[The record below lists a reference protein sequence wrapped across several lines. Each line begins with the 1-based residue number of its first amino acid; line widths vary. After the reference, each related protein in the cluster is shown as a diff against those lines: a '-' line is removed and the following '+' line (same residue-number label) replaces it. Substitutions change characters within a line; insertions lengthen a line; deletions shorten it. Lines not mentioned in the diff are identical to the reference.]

1 MDLGTSEDYL
11 AKSTHETV
19 LIMTATALF
28 KITQKPHLITTG
40 KVVRQEKTYFH
51 KGSLLLN
58 GVSLLCHAHLLCF

>member
-51 KGSLLLN
+51 KGSLLL
-58 GVSLLCHAHLLCF
+58 